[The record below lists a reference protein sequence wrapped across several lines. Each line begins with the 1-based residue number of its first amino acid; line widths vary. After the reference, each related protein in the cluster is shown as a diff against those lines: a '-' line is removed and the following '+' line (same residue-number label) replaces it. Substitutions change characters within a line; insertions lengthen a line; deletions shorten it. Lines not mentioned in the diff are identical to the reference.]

1 MLSRA
6 RHETASMRNKNLG
19 KGRQEPECR
28 TSRPRRMRHPH
39 RLPLGHYRRGARAVC
54 GDRTAQLGA
63 SSVSIIR
70 LADFWGHSGGRRAA
84 FQSCSSEL
92 FSGYTFLR
100 VVMGWQARWTPGTFP
115 GLCATSAA
123 TTFWQRRIRPREAC
137 AVCESRLRISEVRQS
152 LAQKQNFRER
162 GRDSK

>member
-1 MLSRA
+1 FDTELAQSKLTVQDFLKR
-6 RHETASMRNKNLG
+6 
-19 KGRQEPECR
+19 
-28 TSRPRRMRHPH
+28 RHPAKMIW
-39 RLPLGHYRRGARAVC
+39 PLK
-54 GDRTAQLGA
+54 
-63 SSVSIIR
+63 S
-70 LADFWGHSGGRRAA
+70 
-84 FQSCSSEL
+84 
-92 FSGYTFLR
+92 LR

-137 AVCESRLRISEVRQS
+137 VVCESGLRISEVRQS